1 MIKNYMK
8 NSKILSSLRMKNLIY
23 RLSILTLSTL
33 FISCSD
39 KNTEEWTYIFD
50 GETFNGWHSYD
61 NDSVGNQW
69 SIENGELIFTNNDKE
84 SGHDILTEKE
94 YTSFELSLEWNVSKG
109 GNSGIFYG
117 VKQIPEFSAFSTGP
131 EIQILDNANGYAG
144 SDLEYAPSLFDL
156 VKTDNPNLKFNG
168 HGNWNHVV
176 IKIDHVNNLGTV
188 KFNGELA
195 FTYPLSGPEWDKL
208 VSKSKFAIGS
218 NRPDATYAPDF
229 GKFKT
234 GKIALQDHSTDVKFR
249 NIKIREL

>member
-1 MIKNYMK
+1 MK
-8 NSKILSSLRMKNLIY
+8 NSKILSSLRMKNLMY
-23 RLSILTLSTL
+23 RLSVLTLSTL

-168 HGNWNHVV
+168 HGNWNHVI

-208 VSKSKFAIGS
+208 VSKSKFALGS

-234 GKIALQDHSTDVKFR
+234 GKIALQDHSTNVKFR

>member
-39 KNTEEWTYIFD
+39 KNKEEWTYIFD

-168 HGNWNHVV
+168 HGNWNHVI

>member
-168 HGNWNHVV
+168 HGNWNHVI

-208 VSKSKFAIGS
+208 VSKSKFALGS

>member
-8 NSKILSSLRMKNLIY
+8 NSKILSSLRMKNLMY

-33 FISCSD
+33 FVSCSD

-208 VSKSKFAIGS
+208 VSKSKFALGS

>member
-1 MIKNYMK
+1 MK

-39 KNTEEWTYIFD
+39 KNKEEWTYIFD

-168 HGNWNHVV
+168 HGNWNHVI

>member
-1 MIKNYMK
+1 MK
-8 NSKILSSLRMKNLIY
+8 NSKKITLARMRNLIY
-23 RLSILTLSTL
+23 RLSTITLLIL
-33 FISCSD
+33 FISCSEKSND
-39 KNTEEWTYIFD
+39 EWTYIFD
-50 GETFNGWHSYD
+50 GETFDGWHSYD
-61 NDSVGNQW
+61 GDPVGSQW
-69 SIENGELIFTNNDKE
+69 SINNGELIFTNNYDE
-84 SGHDILTEKE
+84 SGHDILTDKE

-156 VKTDNPNLKFNG
+156 VKSNNSNLKVNG
-168 HGNWNHVV
+168 YGNWNHVI
-176 IKIDHVNNLGTV
+176 IKIDHENNLGTV

-195 FTYPLSGPEWDKL
+195 FTYPLSGTEWDKL
-208 VSKSKFAIGS
+208 VSKSKFALGS
-218 NRPDATYAPDF
+218 ERSDATYAPDF

>member
-1 MIKNYMK
+1 MK

-23 RLSILTLSTL
+23 RLFLLTLSIL

-39 KNTEEWTYIFD
+39 KDTQEWTYIFD

-61 NDSVGNQW
+61 SDSVGNQW

-131 EIQILDNANGYAG
+131 EIQILDNDNGYAG

-156 VKTDNPNLKFNG
+156 VKTDNSNLKFNG
-168 HGNWNHVV
+168 HGNWNHVF

-195 FTYPLSGPEWDKL
+195 FTYPLSGQEWDKL
-208 VSKSKFAIGS
+208 VSKSKFALGS